1 MRPLLL
7 LALAVSALAADP
19 PVAPGAKPT
28 LVDSAGVGEGP
39 AWGPQGRL
47 CYSGGNRIQR
57 RNAADQ
63 RLATL
68 RKL

>member
-1 MRPLLL
+1 MLL
-7 LALAVSALAADP
+7 LALVLLFAVAT
-19 PVAPGAKPT
+19 PT

-57 RNAADQ
+57 RYDADQ
-63 RLATL
+63 PLATL